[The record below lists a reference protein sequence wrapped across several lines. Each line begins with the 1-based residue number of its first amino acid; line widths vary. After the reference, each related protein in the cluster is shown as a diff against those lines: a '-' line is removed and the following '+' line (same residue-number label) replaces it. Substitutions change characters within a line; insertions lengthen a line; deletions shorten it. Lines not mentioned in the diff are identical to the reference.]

1 MKMLVL
7 ILVLGFIGAVKAQDL
22 KTGANLYKKC
32 IACHGNDGYG
42 KASQKAPM
50 IAGQFDWYVSAQITA
65 IQTGERDNKNARK
78 MLPFV
83 KNLSA
88 NDIKDLSAYIS
99 SLPLKK

>member
-1 MKMLVL
+1 MKVL
-7 ILVLGFIGAVKAQDL
+7 SMILSLGFVGAAYAQDV
-22 KTGANLYKKC
+22 KNGANLYKKC

-50 IAGQFDWYVSAQITA
+50 VAGQFAWYVEAQIKA

-78 MLPFV
+78 MVPFV
-83 KNLSA
+83 KNLTA
-88 NDIKDLSAYIS
+88 NEIKDLSAYIS